1 MVKISDDAQGTY
13 KTNSQIEFKTTMF
26 KSSVCDYT
34 DACILVKGT
43 IAITG
48 AETAADKATRQEDKR
63 NKQVIFRSC
72 AAFTNSICKTNNT
85 QIDNAKDMDIVM

>member
-1 MVKISDDAQGTY
+1 MVKINDDAQGTY
-13 KTNSQIEFKTTMF
+13 KTNSQIEFKTTML
-26 KSSVCDYT
+26 KSSVCDYI

-48 AETAADKATRQEDKR
+48 AETGADKATRQADKI

-72 AAFTNSICKTNNT
+72 TSFTDCICKTNNT